1 MRASSA
7 TELPWS
13 TGLASQPDPEPD
25 DLATCLAGPNGLDL
39 VVEMAHDLR
48 SPLTSIVLLAEALQS
63 GQSGAVSAVQQRELG
78 LIYSAALSLCGTAS
92 DVIELARGSTRLVDR
107 QAVAFS
113 VAELFGSVSSIVLP
127 LAVVKGLEVRLVPP
141 VPERRVGHARAL
153 ARVVLNLA
161 TNAVKFTDAGVVEIS
176 ARTARPARPAGLSR
190 SPRRSRLEFAIR
202 DTGPGIDP
210 ATLQVLYQPFRKRA
224 AALRPEFSSSG
235 LGLAICRKLVRAMGS
250 ELEVET
256 RPGWGTR
263 FSFTLDLPPATTP
276 G

>member
-1 MRASSA
+1 VRTSTV
-7 TELPWS
+7 TELPWPAAP
-13 TGLASQPDPEPD
+13 ASQPDPEPD
-25 DLATCLAGPNGLDL
+25 DLAACLAGPNGLDL

-63 GQSGAVSAVQQRELG
+63 GQSGAVSAAQQRELG

-113 VAELFGSVSSIVLP
+113 VAELFSSVRSMVLP

-161 TNAVKFTDAGVVEIS
+161 TNAVKFADAGVVEI
-176 ARTARPARPAGLSR
+176 AARPTRASE
-190 SPRRSRLEFAIR
+190 LEFAIR
-202 DTGPGIDP
+202 DTGPGIGP

-250 ELEVET
+250 ELQVET
-256 RPGWGTR
+256 RSGWGTR
-263 FSFTLDLPPATTP
+263 FSFTLDLPPAGTL
-276 G
+276 

>member
-1 MRASSA
+1 MRTSTV
-7 TELPWS
+7 TELPWPAAP
-13 TGLASQPDPEPD
+13 ASQPDPEPD
-25 DLATCLAGPNGLDL
+25 DLAACLAGPNGLDL

-63 GQSGAVSAVQQRELG
+63 GQSGAVSAAQQRELG

-113 VAELFGSVSSIVLP
+113 VAELFSSVRSMVLP

-141 VPERRVGHARAL
+141 VPERRVGHTRAL
-153 ARVVLNLA
+153 ARVILNLA
-161 TNAVKFTDAGVVEIS
+161 TNAVKFTDAGFVEIVAQPPGPTQLKFS
-176 ARTARPARPAGLSR
+176 V
-190 SPRRSRLEFAIR
+190 R

-250 ELEVET
+250 ELQVET
-256 RPGWGTR
+256 GPGRGTR
-263 FSFTLDLPPATTP
+263 FFFTLDLPPAGTLV
-276 G
+276 

>member
-1 MRASSA
+1 MTSTV
-7 TELPWS
+7 TELSWAAAP
-13 TGLASQPDPEPD
+13 ASQPDREPD
-25 DLATCLAGPNGLDL
+25 DLAACLAGPNGLDL

-63 GQSGAVSAVQQRELG
+63 GQSGAVSAAQQRELG

-113 VAELFGSVSSIVLP
+113 VAELFSSVRSMVLP

-161 TNAVKFTDAGVVEIS
+161 TNAVKFADAGVVEI
-176 ARTARPARPAGLSR
+176 AARPTRASE
-190 SPRRSRLEFAIR
+190 LEFAIR

-250 ELEVET
+250 ELQVET
-256 RPGWGTR
+256 RSGWGTR
-263 FSFTLDLPPATTP
+263 FSFTLDLPPAGTL
-276 G
+276 

>member
-1 MRASSA
+1 MRTSPA
-7 TELPWS
+7 TELPWPAAP
-13 TGLASQPDPEPD
+13 ASQPDPEPD

-63 GQSGAVSAVQQRELG
+63 GQSGAVSAAQQRELG

-113 VAELFGSVSSIVLP
+113 VAELFNSVRSMVLP

-161 TNAVKFTDAGVVEIS
+161 TNAVKFADAGVVEI
-176 ARTARPARPAGLSR
+176 AARPTRASE
-190 SPRRSRLEFAIR
+190 LEFAIR

-210 ATLQVLYQPFRKRA
+210 ATLQVLYQPFRRRA

-250 ELEVET
+250 ELQVET

-263 FSFTLDLPPATTP
+263 FSFTLDLPPARTP
-276 G
+276 A

>member
-1 MRASSA
+1 MRTSTA
-7 TELPWS
+7 TELPWPAVP
-13 TGLASQPDPEPD
+13 ASQPDPEPD

-63 GQSGAVSAVQQRELG
+63 GQSGAVSATQQRELG

-113 VAELFGSVSSIVLP
+113 VAELFSSVRSMVLP

-141 VPERRVGHARAL
+141 VPERRVGHTRAL

-161 TNAVKFTDAGVVEIS
+161 TNAVKFADAGVVEI
-176 ARTARPARPAGLSR
+176 AARPTRGPG
-190 SPRRSRLEFAIR
+190 LEFAIR

-210 ATLQVLYQPFRKRA
+210 ATLQVLYQPFRRRA

-250 ELEVET
+250 ELQVET

-263 FSFTLDLPPATTP
+263 FSFTLDLPPAGTL
-276 G
+276 

>member
-1 MRASSA
+1 MRASTA
-7 TELPWS
+7 TELPWPAAP
-13 TGLASQPDPEPD
+13 ASQPDPEPD
-25 DLATCLAGPNGLDL
+25 DLAACLAGPNGLDL

-63 GQSGAVSAVQQRELG
+63 GQSGAVSAEQRRELG

-92 DVIELARGSTRLVDR
+92 DVIELARGSPRLLDR
-107 QAVAFS
+107 QPVAFS
-113 VAELFGSVSSIVLP
+113 VAEVFSSVRSMVLP

-153 ARVVLNLA
+153 ARVLLNLA
-161 TNAVKFTDAGVVEIS
+161 TNAVKFANAGVVEI
-176 ARTARPARPAGLSR
+176 TARPARHPRSRRPA
-190 SPRRSRLEFAIR
+190 RLEFAIR
-202 DTGPGIDP
+202 DTGPGIGP

-250 ELEVET
+250 ELQVET

-263 FSFTLDLPPATTP
+263 FSFELDEPPATSVA
-276 G
+276 

>member
-1 MRASSA
+1 MRTSTA
-7 TELPWS
+7 TELPWPAAP
-13 TGLASQPDPEPD
+13 ASQPDPEPD
-25 DLATCLAGPNGLDL
+25 DLAACLAGPNGLDL

-63 GQSGAVSAVQQRELG
+63 GQSGAVSAAQQRELG

-113 VAELFGSVSSIVLP
+113 VAELFSSVRSMVLP

-153 ARVVLNLA
+153 ARVLLNLA
-161 TNAVKFTDAGVVEIS
+161 TNAVKFADAGFVEL
-176 ARTARPARPAGLSR
+176 AARPLRPT
-190 SPRRSRLEFAIR
+190 RLGFSVR

-250 ELEVET
+250 ELQVET

-263 FSFTLDLPPATTP
+263 FSFMLDLPPATTP
-276 G
+276 V

>member
-1 MRASSA
+1 
-7 TELPWS
+7 
-13 TGLASQPDPEPD
+13 
-25 DLATCLAGPNGLDL
+25 
-39 VVEMAHDLR
+39 
-48 SPLTSIVLLAEALQS
+48 
-63 GQSGAVSAVQQRELG
+63 
-78 LIYSAALSLCGTAS
+78 
-92 DVIELARGSTRLVDR
+92 R

-113 VAELFGSVSSIVLP
+113 VAELFGSVRSMVLP

-161 TNAVKFTDAGVVEIS
+161 TNAVKFADAGVVEI
-176 ARTARPARPAGLSR
+176 AARPVRAAG
-190 SPRRSRLEFAIR
+190 LEFAIR

-263 FSFTLDLPPATTP
+263 FFFTLDLPPAGTLD
-276 G
+276 

>member
-1 MRASSA
+1 VRASTA
-7 TELPWS
+7 TELARP
-13 TGLASQPDPEPD
+13 AAPAAQPDPEPD
-25 DLATCLAGPNGLDL
+25 NLAACLAGPNGLDL

-63 GQSGAVSAVQQRELG
+63 EQSGAVSAAQRRELG

-92 DVIELARGSTRLVDR
+92 DVIELARGSPRLLDR
-107 QAVAFS
+107 QPVAFS
-113 VAELFGSVSSIVLP
+113 VAEVFSSVRSMVLP

-161 TNAVKFTDAGVVEIS
+161 TNAVKFADAGFVEI
-176 ARTARPARPAGLSR
+176 AAWPVRPT
-190 SPRRSRLEFAIR
+190 RLEFSVR

-235 LGLAICRKLVRAMGS
+235 LGLAICRKLVCAMGS
-250 ELEVET
+250 ELQVET

-263 FSFTLDLPPATTP
+263 FSFALDVPPATSVQ
-276 G
+276 

>member
-1 MRASSA
+1 MRTSTA
-7 TELPWS
+7 TELPWPAAP
-13 TGLASQPDPEPD
+13 ASQPDPEPD
-25 DLATCLAGPNGLDL
+25 DLAACLAGPNGLDL

-63 GQSGAVSAVQQRELG
+63 GQSGAVSAAQQRELG

-113 VAELFGSVSSIVLP
+113 VAELFSSVRSMVLP

-161 TNAVKFTDAGVVEIS
+161 TNAVKFADAGVVEI
-176 ARTARPARPAGLSR
+176 AARPARAG
-190 SPRRSRLEFAIR
+190 LEFAIR

-250 ELEVET
+250 ELQVET
-256 RPGWGTR
+256 RPGWGTH
-263 FSFTLDLPPATTP
+263 FSFALDVPPATSVQ
-276 G
+276 

>member
-1 MRASSA
+1 MRTSPA
-7 TELPWS
+7 TELPWPAAP
-13 TGLASQPDPEPD
+13 ASQPDPEPD
-25 DLATCLAGPNGLDL
+25 DLAACLAGPNGLDL

-63 GQSGAVSAVQQRELG
+63 GQSGAVSATQQRELG

-113 VAELFGSVSSIVLP
+113 VAELFNSVRSMVLP

-161 TNAVKFTDAGVVEIS
+161 TNAVKFADAGVVEI
-176 ARTARPARPAGLSR
+176 AARPTRASE
-190 SPRRSRLEFAIR
+190 LEFAE
-202 DTGPGIDP
+202 
-210 ATLQVLYQPFRKRA
+210 LQ
-224 AALRPEFSSSG
+224 
-235 LGLAICRKLVRAMGS
+235 
-250 ELEVET
+250 VET

-263 FSFTLDLPPATTP
+263 FSFTLDLPPAGTL
-276 G
+276 

>member
-1 MRASSA
+1 MRTSTA
-7 TELPWS
+7 TELPWPAAP
-13 TGLASQPDPEPD
+13 ASQPDPEPD
-25 DLATCLAGPNGLDL
+25 DLAACLAGPNGLDL

-63 GQSGAVSAVQQRELG
+63 GQSGAVSAPQQRELG

-113 VAELFGSVSSIVLP
+113 VAELFSSVRSMVLP

-153 ARVVLNLA
+153 ARVLLNLA
-161 TNAVKFTDAGVVEIS
+161 TNAVKFADAGFVEI
-176 ARTARPARPAGLSR
+176 AARPLGPT
-190 SPRRSRLEFAIR
+190 RLKFSVR

-250 ELEVET
+250 ELQVET

-276 G
+276 V

>member
-1 MRASSA
+1 MTSTV
-7 TELPWS
+7 TELSWAAAP
-13 TGLASQPDPEPD
+13 ASQPDREPD
-25 DLATCLAGPNGLDL
+25 DLAACLAGPNGLDL

-63 GQSGAVSAVQQRELG
+63 GQSGAVSAAQQRELG

-113 VAELFGSVSSIVLP
+113 VAELFSSVRSMVLP

-161 TNAVKFTDAGVVEIS
+161 TNAVKFADAGVVEI
-176 ARTARPARPAGLSR
+176 AARPTRASE
-190 SPRRSRLEFAIR
+190 LEFAIR

-250 ELEVET
+250 ELQVET
-256 RPGWGTR
+256 RSGWGTR

-276 G
+276 V

>member
-1 MRASSA
+1 MRTSTA
-7 TELPWS
+7 TELPWPAAP
-13 TGLASQPDPEPD
+13 ASQPDPEPD
-25 DLATCLAGPNGLDL
+25 DLAACLAGPNGLDL

-63 GQSGAVSAVQQRELG
+63 GQSGAVSAAQQRELG

-113 VAELFGSVSSIVLP
+113 VAELFSSVRSMVLP

-161 TNAVKFTDAGVVEIS
+161 TNAVKFADAGVVEI
-176 ARTARPARPAGLSR
+176 AARPTRAPG
-190 SPRRSRLEFAIR
+190 LEFAIR

-250 ELEVET
+250 ELQVET
-256 RPGWGTR
+256 RSGWGTR
-263 FSFTLDLPPATTP
+263 FSFMLDLPPATTP
-276 G
+276 V